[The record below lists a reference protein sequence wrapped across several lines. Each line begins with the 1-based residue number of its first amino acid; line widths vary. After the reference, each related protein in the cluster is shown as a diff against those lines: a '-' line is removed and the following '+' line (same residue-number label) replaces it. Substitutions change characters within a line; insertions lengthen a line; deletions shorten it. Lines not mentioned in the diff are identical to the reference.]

1 MLTINAS
8 LKPVSTCYNEDE
20 EAVSESDEAN

>member
-8 LKPVSTCYNEDE
+8 LKSVNTCYNEDE
-20 EAVSESDEAN
+20 EAISETDEDN